1 MDRRKE
7 KKRTNPLSAV
17 SGSRVDVTDLK
28 LVNHHGGLLWTKQ
41 LHKCKRRERGTRM
54 MCKKK
59 GGH

>member
-1 MDRRKE
+1 MDRPKE

-41 LHKCKRRERGTRM
+41 LHKCKRRERGTE
-54 MCKKK
+54 
-59 GGH
+59 